1 MATIRATLTH
11 PALRADGSPFP
22 LAELKH
28 VLLEMR
34 AEAATTWSPVG
45 APMPPTQLTRDVQ
58 NIPGGAYRL
67 RATWVDTAD
76 RTSPTIEAPIAVPFA
91 GPNAGT
97 LTLSIV

>member
-11 PALRADGSPFP
+11 PTKRADGSNFP
-22 LAELKH
+22 LSDLKH
-28 VLLEMR
+28 VVLEMR

-45 APMPPTQLTRDVQ
+45 APMLPAELTRDVQ

-76 RTSPTIEAPIAVPFA
+76 RTSPTVEAPIAVPFA

>member
-1 MATIRATLTH
+1 MAIRATFTH
-11 PALRADGSPFP
+11 PTKRQDGSNFP

-28 VLLEMR
+28 VIIEMR

-45 APMPPTQLTRDVQ
+45 APMPPTELQRDVQ

-67 RATWVDTAD
+67 RSTWFDTAD
-76 RTSPTIEAPIAVPFA
+76 RPSPQVEGQIAVPFA

-97 LTLSIV
+97 MTLSIV

>member
-1 MATIRATLTH
+1 MATIKATLTH
-11 PALRADGSPFP
+11 PTKRADGSNFP

-28 VLLEMR
+28 VVLEMR
-34 AEAATTWSPVG
+34 AEAATTWSTVG
-45 APMPPTQLTRDVQ
+45 APMLPTELTRDVQ

-76 RTSPTIEAPIAVPFA
+76 RTSPTVEAPIAVPFA